1 MTGGKDYLREVQKFT
16 TSQHWNS
23 GARITAG
30 VMLPLLV
37 LVKTDYLSQGIP
49 FLWGALFV
57 SLTDTPGPI
66 HHRRNGMIAAIVLN
80 TVVVMITGFTRNH
93 QVLLVSQIMVAG
105 FLLSM
110 TGIYGSRASAVGSLA
125 LVIMLLNLLTIRAE
139 HDSLHDSALIAAGG
153 TWYMVLSLLLYRL
166 RPYRLVE
173 QGLGENLIAIAD
185 YVRARASFY
194 KDNADLAECY
204 NRVMDEQRAVKNIQD
219 QIQELLFKTRKFVA
233 DASPKSR
240 SMMMIYLDSLDLF
253 EQTMYA
259 YQDYGLLHKALGGT
273 NLLTGFYGLILQL
286 AAGLEYIGISVQRG
300 VAVKKDLDLN
310 VRIDKLGQLIRHHQQ
325 QATDPEMI
333 TGLQAL
339 EKTLDNIRNIGN
351 RMNKLVLYTRLEV
364 ADSELPLDMAQQ
376 VSNVAV
382 SQPLSTRLFIEN
394 LTLQSNTFRHALRIT
409 IAMLFAYGV
418 AVLFSLSHTYWVLLT
433 IVTIMKPVYSVTRR
447 RNIQRLSGTFTG
459 VVLVSVILY
468 FVSNNTVLLVTLVL
482 CMLIGYSLLRV
493 NYFAFVVFLT
503 IFVIITFHFL
513 DPLEFKT
520 LIMER
525 LVDTVIGSVIAA
537 LAARFVFPAWGSNEI
552 RSSMVRMLTA
562 NRAYFI
568 KAWEALKAGNTETT
582 VYESARKDAVVALT
596 NLSEV
601 FQHTLAEPQQTSE
614 SAAFHQFV
622 IANHLLTSHIAALST
637 DRNVRIQADPADL
650 EAVQQATV
658 WQLEHAEDHLHNASI
673 GIAMSNEPQVRLPH
687 QTLNQLSMIYTL
699 SRDVRRICLKF
710 KV

>member
-16 TSQHWNS
+16 TGQHWNS
-23 GARITAG
+23 GLRITAG
-30 VMLPLLV
+30 VMVPLLF
-37 LVKTDYLSQGIP
+37 LVHTGYLSQGIP

-66 HHRRNGMIAAIVLN
+66 HHRRNGMVAAILLN
-80 TVVVMITGFTRNH
+80 AVVVMSTGLTRDY
-93 QVLLVSQIMVAG
+93 QVLLVTQIMVAG

-110 TGIYGSRASAVGSLA
+110 TGIYGSRAGAVGSLA
-125 LVIMLLNLLTIRAE
+125 LVIMLLSLLTARE
-139 HDSLHDSALIAAGG
+139 EQHTLRDSALIAAGG
-153 TWYMVLSLLLYRL
+153 TWYMILSLLLYRL

-194 KDNADLAECY
+194 KENADLPECY
-204 NRVMDEQRAVKNIQD
+204 NRVMDEQREVKKIQD

-259 YQDYGLLHKALGGT
+259 YQDYGLLRKALGET
-273 NLLTGFYGLILQL
+273 KLLTGFYGLILQL

-300 VAVKKDLDLN
+300 IAVKKDLDLN
-310 VRIDKLGQLIRHHQQ
+310 VRIDTLEQLIRQHQK
-325 QATDPEMI
+325 QASQAEVI
-333 TGLQAL
+333 NGLQAL
-339 EKTLDNIRNIGN
+339 DKTLANIRNIAN

-364 ADSELPLDMAQQ
+364 DSGEVAADVAQQ
-376 VSNVAV
+376 VSNAAV
-382 SQPLSTRLFIEN
+382 SQPFSIQLLREN
-394 LTLQSNTFRHALRIT
+394 LTFQSNTFRHALRLT
-409 IAMLFAYGV
+409 MAMLVAYGV
-418 AVLFSLSHTYWVLLT
+418 AVFFSLSHTYWVLLT
-433 IVTIMKPVYSVTRR
+433 IVTIMKPVYSVTRK

-468 FVSNNTVLLVTLVL
+468 FIPNNTVLLLIMVMS
-482 CMLIGYSLLRV
+482 MLMGYSLLRV

-520 LIMER
+520 LIRER

-537 LAARFVFPAWGSNEI
+537 VAARFVFPAWGSNEI
-552 RSSMVRMLTA
+552 RPSMVKMLAA
-562 NRAYFI
+562 NRGYFI
-568 KAWEALKAGNTETT
+568 KAWEALKMNDTET
-582 VYESARKDAVVALT
+582 VAYESARKDAVVALT

-614 SAAFHQFV
+614 ATAFHQFV

-637 DRNVRIQADPADL
+637 DKNVRVQADHADL

-658 WQLEHAEDHLHNASI
+658 WQLEQAEDHLQNASV
-673 GIAMSNEPQVRLPH
+673 GIAASQEPEARLPN

-699 SRDVRRICLKF
+699 ARDVRRICSKF